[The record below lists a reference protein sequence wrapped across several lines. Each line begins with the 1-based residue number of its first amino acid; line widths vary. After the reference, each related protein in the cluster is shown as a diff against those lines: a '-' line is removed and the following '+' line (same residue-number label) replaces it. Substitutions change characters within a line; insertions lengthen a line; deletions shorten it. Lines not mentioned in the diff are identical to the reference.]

1 MAATEEEEEE
11 GQQQQQR
18 GRLGTRSVG
27 PHRTPPPPPPPKRQG
42 GGGSCSP
49 LFCTY
54 ELLGN
59 KQLRGKLTQEEGEGK
74 DEGEPLG
81 KKEKERG
88 SQG

>member
-1 MAATEEEEEE
+1 MAATEEEEAAA

-27 PHRTPPPPPPPKRQG
+27 PPRPAPPPPKRQG